1 MQKAIQDIRQSL
13 MTIVAALERLAPEPE
28 VRSGRRGRRAAAP
41 APAVAHA
48 AAPARRRRKAKL
60 TPARVKALQLQGAY
74 MGALRS
80 LGPRQKANVK
90 ALRASKGVEA
100 ALRLAKQLAR

>member
-1 MQKAIQDIRQSL
+1 VQKAIQDIRQSL

-41 APAVAHA
+41 APA